1 MMLKTAVLFLHLIA
15 MAVAVGKILEFD
27 LRFLP
32 QAQAPLTREG
42 TASLKLTKAI
52 VAASLSV
59 LWLTGAT
66 LILLGM
72 QESPAYLQNEKLW
85 VKVLIVVALTVNGWV
100 MHRWAFPVM
109 QGDTA
114 FLELAMPRMLGLA
127 ALAVTSSVSWMYA
140 SFLGIARSWNHT
152 VSFAYPIAVYAVLL
166 MAGWAAASAVLLW
179 LRQSRAHSSRKPQ
192 RSPCPQS

>member
-32 QAQAPLTREG
+32 QARAPLTREG
-42 TASLKLTKAI
+42 IASLKLTKAI
-52 VAASLSV
+52 VAGSLAV
-59 LWLTGAT
+59 LWITGAT

-85 VKVLIVVALTVNGWV
+85 VKVLIVAALTVNGWV

-114 FLELAMPRMLGLA
+114 FLELAKPQMLGLA
-127 ALAVTSSVSWMYA
+127 ALAVISSVSWMYA
-140 SFLGIARSWNHT
+140 SFLGVARSWNHT
-152 VSFAYPIAVYAVLL
+152 VSFAYPLAVYAVVL
-166 MAGWAAASAVLLW
+166 MTGWAAASALLLW
-179 LRQSRAHSSRKPQ
+179 LRQSSKRSSRKQQ
-192 RSPCPQS
+192 RSPCPQG